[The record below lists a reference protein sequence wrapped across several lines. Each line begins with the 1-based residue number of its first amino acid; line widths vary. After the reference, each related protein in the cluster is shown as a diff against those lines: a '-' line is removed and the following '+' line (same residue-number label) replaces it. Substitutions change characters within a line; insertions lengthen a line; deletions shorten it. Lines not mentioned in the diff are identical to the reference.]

1 MHAQLTRTARPTRHA
16 AQVLACV
23 LVLALL
29 CSQWLGMVHRVV
41 HVPVPALAGVQVHKA
56 LQTSALTSPVIQ
68 GRAKVEASPAFGAVA
83 RDAAEPALST
93 PTGVLAHVAT
103 PAKSDPDC
111 RLYDQLGVSDA
122 LTAAPL
128 LWAAQVFATF
138 LASPVAHCHTPGAV
152 LVTAR
157 GPPLNF

>member
-1 MHAQLTRTARPTRHA
+1 MHAQMTRTARPARRA

-41 HVPVPALAGVQVHKA
+41 HVPMPVLAGVQAHKT
-56 LQTSALTSPVIQ
+56 LQTSTLTSPVIQ
-68 GRAKVEASPAFGAVA
+68 GRAKVEASPATGAVA
-83 RDAAEPALST
+83 RDAAELAMST

-103 PAKSDPDC
+103 PAKSDQDC

-122 LTAAPL
+122 LTALPL
-128 LWAAQVFATF
+128 LWAAQVFKAY
-138 LASPVAHCHTPGAV
+138 LASPVVHCHTPGAV

>member
-1 MHAQLTRTARPTRHA
+1 MHAQMTRTARPARRA

-41 HVPVPALAGVQVHKA
+41 HVPMPVLAGVQAHKT
-56 LQTSALTSPVIQ
+56 LQTSTLTSPVIQ
-68 GRAKVEASPAFGAVA
+68 GEAVRATGAGAV
-83 RDAAEPALST
+83 DAAEPGLSVA
-93 PTGVLAHVAT
+93 TGVLAHVAT
-103 PAKSDPDC
+103 PAKSDQDC

-122 LTAAPL
+122 LTALPL
-128 LWAAQVFATF
+128 LWAAQVFKAH

-152 LVTAR
+152 LVAAR